1 MAEKVKETWKDRL
14 ETEFKEVEERLTLL
28 TKALDLNTVPEKERS
43 ILEIQFNAMTSYL
56 HILHVRLNK

>member
-14 ETEFKEVEERLTLL
+14 ETEFKVVEERLTLL

-43 ILEIQFNAMTSYL
+43 IL
-56 HILHVRLNK
+56 